1 MSANNF
7 IFKTMM
13 GRIKTRYEK
22 IKIISAA
29 SQSNRD
35 EMTAINIRRI
45 FFLAIIVMPLSMFE
59 IIVFWLNSPTNQI
72 ESLWRTGIIIA
83 HSILLILMALLGGS
97 AFYFRNHQTNQ
108 MMKVIQYTAM
118 IVTLLAGAAITC
130 IDQLVTNSISP
141 FIIVCSITGAIYLIR
156 PVYAALISVLNFL
169 IFYYALSLTQFDP
182 GLLLS
187 NRVNG
192 LFAIGVGFCL
202 SYILWRTNIVN
213 LQQKHFI
220 ARQQKELEEKNKQ
233 LEQLAF
239 FDPLSGVFNRR
250 YFERQLRQEIARMN
264 RYGNQSCVAIL
275 DVDDFK
281 MINDQYG
288 HPAGDYLLQR
298 TADIISDQIR
308 ESDVLARWGG
318 DEFIL
323 LLPDTSLDAGK
334 VVAEKVRNNIE
345 ANHFVFDNHEIH
357 TTVSFGVTL
366 IPAYL
371 DNSFELSYINA
382 DKALYYAKQSG
393 KNKVTTL

>member
-1 MSANNF
+1 
-7 IFKTMM
+7 
-13 GRIKTRYEK
+13 
-22 IKIISAA
+22 
-29 SQSNRD
+29 
-35 EMTAINIRRI
+35 
-45 FFLAIIVMPLSMFE
+45 
-59 IIVFWLNSPTNQI
+59 
-72 ESLWRTGIIIA
+72 
-83 HSILLILMALLGGS
+83 
-97 AFYFRNHQTNQ
+97 FYFRNHKTNL

-118 IVTLLAGAAITC
+118 FTTLLAGAIITC

-156 PVYAALISVLNFL
+156 PVYAGMISILTYL

-202 SYILWRTNIVN
+202 SIILWRTNIIN
-213 LQQKHFI
+213 LKQKYFI

-250 YFERQLRQEIARMN
+250 YFEKQLRQEIARMN
-264 RYGNQSCVAIL
+264 RYGNKSCVAIL

-281 MINDQYG
+281 IINDRFG
-288 HPAGDYLLQR
+288 HPAGDYLLQK
-298 TADIISDQIR
+298 TAEIISNQIR
-308 ESDVLARWGG
+308 ESDILARWGG

-323 LLPDTSLDAGK
+323 LLPNTSLDAGK
-334 VVAEKVRNNIE
+334 RVAEKIRNNIE
-345 ANHFVFDNHEIH
+345 ANLFVIDGHEIH
-357 TTVSFGVTL
+357 TTVSFGVTS
-366 IPAYL
+366 IPAYI
-371 DNSFELSYINA
+371 DDSFELSYINA